1 MSLRESWGMVSL
13 YFLRIYRFTHNSHGP
28 ARPKSRRKGTPKPRM
43 GTIQV
48 TTSSSESSFS
58 PSLSQPFFFGFGL
71 VVKSTGESS
80 FSHTF
85 PGKISDFTNHAP
97 GDARIGQFAA
107 REPSNAMCSNNQ
119 YVNNRR
125 SIDGKYPINTHCSM
139 DYKLS
144 PFMD

>member
-1 MSLRESWGMVSL
+1 L
-13 YFLRIYRFTHNSHGP
+13 
-28 ARPKSRRKGTPKPRM
+28 
-43 GTIQV
+43 
-48 TTSSSESSFS
+48 
-58 PSLSQPFFFGFGL
+58 GL

-80 FSHTF
+80 FSHIF
-85 PGKISDFTNHAP
+85 PGKIADFTNHAP

-125 SIDGKYPINTHCSM
+125 SIDGKYPINTHYNM